1 MDKPVVVNRRVFF
14 LGVAVGVPL
23 CSVVLASTGALA
35 QTAATD
41 ATKAPAGASAAP
53 ALKLLP
59 DNDATAKAL
68 GYSPDATTAK
78 RVKRGAVEAKDQFC
92 SSCQM
97 YTKAGTIGTEE
108 VGKCLMLPSGAV
120 KAKGWCNSWVK
131 HV

>member
-14 LGVAVGVPL
+14 RGVAVGVPL

-41 ATKAPAGASAAP
+41 APKAPAAAAP
-53 ALKLLP
+53 ALKLVP
-59 DNDATAKAL
+59 ETDATAKAL

-97 YTKAGTIGTEE
+97 YTKSGTIGSDE